1 MYRKRLKE
9 DRYIYIQEKRELY
22 SYQLQTKINFRGV
35 KYSIL
40 PLITEKNASALENPY
55 KHIQITKEQSF

>member
-1 MYRKRLKE
+1 MFKKSVNQKVLASDKDE
-9 DRYIYIQEKRELY
+9 
-22 SYQLQTKINFRGV
+22 FFGG

-40 PLITEKNASALENPY
+40 PLIKEKNKAALENPD